1 MDFTE
6 NSVEPVA
13 APRWYVVR
21 THLKQE
27 SRAEFNLKAW
37 NVEVFNPLVKERRVN
52 QFSSVAVAYTAPL
65 FPRYIFA
72 RFDASKLLFKVS
84 YTRGVQSVVGFGEGP
99 APVDDEIVEFFR
111 SRVGADGFVRMD
123 GEFQDGDEVIVKDG
137 PLHNLKAV
145 VSGVYKG
152 ADRVN
157 LLLAG
162 VNYQARL
169 VVGKEQIRKLA

>member
-6 NSVEPVA
+6 KIIKQGA
-13 APRWYVVR
+13 APCWYVVR

-37 NVEVFNPLVKERRVN
+37 GVEVFNPLVKERRVN

-99 APVDDEIVEFFR
+99 APVDDEVIEFFR
-111 SRVGADGFVRMD
+111 SRVGADGFVSMD
-123 GEFQDGDEVIVKDG
+123 DEFKGGDEVVVKDG

-145 VSGVYKG
+145 VSGDYKG
-152 ADRVN
+152 ADRVS
-157 LLLAG
+157 LLLAE
-162 VNYQARL
+162 VNYQARF
-169 VVGKEQIRKLA
+169 VVGKEQLRKLA

>member
-6 NSVEPVA
+6 NSVETGD

-37 NVEVFNPLVKERRVN
+37 NVEVFSPLVKELRVN

-84 YTRGVQSVVGFGEGP
+84 YTRGVQGVVGFGEGP
-99 APVDDEIVEFFR
+99 VPVEDVVIEFFR
-111 SRVGADGFVRMD
+111 SRVGADGSVRVGD
-123 GEFQDGDEVIVKDG
+123 EFQDGDEVIVKDG
-137 PLHNLKAV
+137 ALHNLKAV

-152 ADRVN
+152 AERVS
-157 LLLAG
+157 LLLAE

-169 VVGKEQIRKLA
+169 VVGKERIRKLA